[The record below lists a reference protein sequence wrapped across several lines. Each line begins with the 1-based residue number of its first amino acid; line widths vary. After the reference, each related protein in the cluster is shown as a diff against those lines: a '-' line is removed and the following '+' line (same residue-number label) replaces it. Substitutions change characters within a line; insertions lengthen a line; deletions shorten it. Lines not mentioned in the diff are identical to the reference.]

1 MGADENH
8 VRIDTLE
15 RVWDKYHRMNPGGGE
30 SNVDF
35 DTFCLLME
43 VEGTGEYRELFHEF
57 DEGGEAKIDLK
68 LFMLGLLNFT
78 HTEREQ
84 RINFSFRIFDDDHN
98 GFLTEEELI
107 QMLKANHM
115 TTEANVLKKAK
126 TIMKQA
132 DVDGDGHINLEE
144 FVVISE
150 KFPNILFPPN
160 VGD

>member
-1 MGADENH
+1 MLAACLPPPLTPPPSLTAPPP
-8 VRIDTLE
+8 RRSLSA
-15 RVWDKYHRMNPGGGE
+15 WHR
-30 SNVDF
+30 
-35 DTFCLLME
+35 
-43 VEGTGEYRELFHEF
+43 
-57 DEGGEAKIDLK
+57 
-68 LFMLGLLNFT
+68 
-78 HTEREQ
+78 
-84 RINFSFRIFDDDHN
+84 SFRIFDDDHN